1 MVDNYNASDNGTLD
15 PPATW
20 SSRLKHLGPSLIV
33 TANIVG
39 AGELIM
45 TTSLG
50 AKAGFV
56 ALWVIIVSCM
66 VKVMVQLEFGKHAIN
81 SGETTLEAFAKLPG
95 PKVGKGHWSIWTW
108 LSIKVIQ
115 LAQMGGMIGGVA
127 LALNIF
133 FPSVPVLVFVWLVA
147 ILTVFLVLN
156 SQYKKV
162 ESLAVVLIA
171 IFSVFT
177 IICVLLLQST
187 QYAIQASDVAKGM
200 SFKLPAAVVGVALG
214 AFGITGVS
222 SDEAISYPYWCLE
235 KGYAKATGKNDGSDN
250 WASRAKGWIKVMY
263 LDAFLSMIIYTVTT
277 ASFYLL
283 GAAILNK
290 TGHIPEGYQTIE
302 VLSRIYTESVGPW
315 ARYIFL
321 IGAIIVLF
329 SSLFIGA
336 VSNQRMFTDAFAQ
349 LGWLDYRNE
358 AQRNRWFRAL
368 AWILPL
374 SWATLFVTFKAPV
387 LMVLLGGVVLSLL
400 LLLIIFAAIYF
411 RYFRLDRKL
420 APTLAYDILFLTS
433 CILILTFG
441 VQAIVSTLSG

>member
-1 MVDNYNASDNGTLD
+1 MVDNYNTSDNGTLD
-15 PPATW
+15 PPVSW
-20 SSRLKHLGPSLIV
+20 YSRLKYLGPSLIV

-50 AKAGFV
+50 AKAGFI

-66 VKVMVQLEFGKHAIN
+66 AKVMVQLEFGKHAIN

-95 PKVGKGHWSIWTW
+95 PKWGRGHWSIWSW
-108 LSIKVIQ
+108 LIIKLIQ
-115 LAQMGGMIGGVA
+115 LVQMGGMIGGVA

-133 FPSVPVLVFVWLVA
+133 FPSVPVLLFVWVVA
-147 ILTVFLVLN
+147 LLTVFLVLN
-156 SQYKKV
+156 SQYRKV
-162 ESLAVVLIA
+162 ESLAVSLIA

-177 IICVLLLQST
+177 IICVFLLQTT
-187 QYAIQASDVAKGM
+187 QYAIQATELMEGL
-200 SFKLPAAVVGVALG
+200 SFKLPAAIVGVALG

-235 KGYAKATGKNDGSDN
+235 KGYAKATGKNDGSDQ
-250 WASRAKGWIKVMY
+250 WVVRAKGWIKVMY

-277 ASFYLL
+277 AAFYVL
-283 GAAILNK
+283 GAAILHR
-290 TGHIPEGYQTIE
+290 TGYIPEGYQTIE

-315 ARYIFL
+315 AKYIFL
-321 IGAIIVLF
+321 MGAVIVLF

-349 LGWLDYRNE
+349 LGWLDYRSE
-358 AQRNRWFRAL
+358 EQRNKWFRAL

-374 SWATLFVTFKAPV
+374 SWAVLFVTVKAPV
-387 LMVLLGGVVLSLL
+387 FMVLLGGVVLSLL
-400 LLLIIFAAIYF
+400 LLLVIFAAIYF
-411 RYFRLDRKL
+411 RYFRLDQKL
-420 APTLAYDILFLTS
+420 RPSLSYDILFLSS
-433 CILILTFG
+433 CILIIAFG
-441 VQAIVSTLSG
+441 VQAIVTFVI